1 MYAVIIRHIIVSV
14 AKLRFVRRPRSGK
27 RRGGFRTRI
36 IQLNFHKYVR
46 IDPHHALN
54 CAHLLNCLF
63 GNQVFMHHIVF
74 VVKIAAAIDLIC
86 GEPFRF
92 MFIAQRRCGFH
103 RHEKHC
109 RTEQGSERNGQHTL
123 CRRNAARFFPCNMQP
138 ARQRLMQSGLKN
150 DQPHQNDSEQPA
162 KHGEPHLFERDINKN
177 FRAVF
182 EQRRAKQ
189 QPCAARAE

>member
-1 MYAVIIRHIIVSV
+1 MR
-14 AKLRFVRRPRSGK
+14 VR
-27 RRGGFRTRI
+27 
-36 IQLNFHKYVR
+36 
-46 IDPHHALN
+46 
-54 CAHLLNCLF
+54 
-63 GNQVFMHHIVF
+63 NQVFMHHIVF

-109 RTEQGSERNGQHTL
+109 RTEQGSERNGQHAL

-138 ARQRLMQSGLKN
+138 ARQRLMQSCLEN

-189 QPCAARAE
+189 QSCAARAE